1 MSAEMQTSWLG
12 RNFNRIV
19 LIGFSVAVLGA
30 LLAIFSGTSYR
41 LEFWDRGVAFGILR
55 YGAIIAIGGGL
66 VCLAAVIASYVLYK
80 SDFISRSAIA
90 VFGVVIGAL
99 AFYIPYSLQQVAR
112 TVPPIH
118 DITTDFNNPPLFEAA
133 LALRKATNA
142 QNPSE
147 YVREVTVRGG
157 PLDVPQAQRGA
168 YPDIRT
174 LGLPAVSADELFQAA
189 LSTAE
194 DMGWTIIAA
203 DESRGRIEAW
213 DQTLWYGFIDDVV
226 IRILPSGTGSL
237 IDVRSVSRVG
247 TSDVGKNA
255 QRIRAYLD
263 ALNARLM

>member
-1 MSAEMQTSWLG
+1 MSAEIQSNWLG

-41 LEFWDRGVAFGILR
+41 LEFWDRGVAFSILR
-55 YGAIIAIGGGL
+55 YGAWIAVAGGL
-66 VCLAAVIASYVLYK
+66 ISVASVIASYVLHK
-80 SDFISRSAIA
+80 SDFISHSAIA
-90 VFGVVIGAL
+90 VFGIVIGVL

-133 LALRKATNA
+133 LALRKVTEA
-142 QNPSE
+142 QNPAE

-157 PLDVPQAQRGA
+157 PLDVPQAQREA

-174 LGLPAVSADELFQAA
+174 LGLPDVSSQALFGVA
-189 LSTAE
+189 LSAAE
-194 DMGWTIIAA
+194 EMGWTIIAA

-226 IRILPSGTGSL
+226 IRISSSGTGSL

-255 QRIRAYLD
+255 QRIRAYFD
-263 ALNARLM
+263 AVNTRL